1 MKFVVASSGSQ
12 TTVMAAVAADFDLSL
27 TRLSLSATESEEE
40 SIKQR
45 NVNNRTHCGGEKF
58 ATE

>member
-1 MKFVVASSGSQ
+1 
-12 TTVMAAVAADFDLSL
+12 MAAVAADFDLSL